1 MLGVLEGHPLQQ
13 VRYAGG
19 LPGLVDG
26 AGVDEETDARRR
38 TLPETSPVNQLQNQS
53 ALEKKKNIRNGGR
66 ERRYFRPVQR
76 LCAARYRDVLGGDS
90 EAVRERGDP
99 GGAAAQVV
107 REARREV
114 QPGERAQE

>member
-38 TLPETSPVNQLQNQS
+38 T
-53 ALEKKKNIRNGGR
+53 
-66 ERRYFRPVQR
+66 
-76 LCAARYRDVLGGDS
+76 RDVLGGDS

-114 QPGERAQE
+114 QPG